1 MAGGIPRAQP
11 PPEGLF
17 PDDPLPDELPTR
29 VLWRLRRNPMRRPS
43 DLLQAWIGLGILLAV
58 LAGTP
63 VAMFFVGKT
72 ALRHYEQA
80 AEHQER
86 TRRQTTAVLLH
97 AAPRHPEP
105 GSEEAKKTRYPV
117 PVRFTDPG
125 GLARTDRTDVEPGLP
140 AGSSVDIWADTD
152 GRITEPPL
160 TTAQVRSHSTGWA
173 ILAALAVP
181 VAGAAAYGAAGL
193 LLRRRN
199 LAAWDSA
206 WARTAPRWPP
216 SP

>member
-11 PPEGLF
+11 PPEGLS
-17 PDDPLPDELPTR
+17 PDDPLPDELPRR

-43 DLLQAWIGLGILLAV
+43 DLAQAWIGLGVLLAV

-63 VAMFFVGKT
+63 VALFFVGDT
-72 ALRHYEQA
+72 ALRHYERA
-80 AEHQER
+80 AEHQRR
-86 TRRQTTAVLLH
+86 TRWQTTAVLLH
-97 AAPRHPEP
+97 DAPRHPEP
-105 GSEEAKKTRYPV
+105 GSEEAKGTRYPV

-125 GLARTDRTDVEPGLP
+125 GLARTARTDVEPGLP
-140 AGSSVDIWADTD
+140 AGSPVDVWADTD
-152 GRITEPPL
+152 GRITAPPL
-160 TTAQVRSHSTGWA
+160 SAAQVRSHSKGWA

-181 VAGAAAYGAAGL
+181 VTGAAVYGAAGL

-206 WARTAPRWPP
+206 WARTAPGWTP